1 MNSVVKREQVSNCN
15 RLGWDYTST
24 PGVSLKLPNQS
35 LIDHVL
41 DSTLR
46 HTVER
51 TLTHTLRAATA
62 QEYAKPI
69 T

>member
-1 MNSVVKREQVSNCN
+1 
-15 RLGWDYTST
+15 
-24 PGVSLKLPNQS
+24 
-35 LIDHVL
+35 LIVHVL